1 MNKRL
6 LAATA
11 LTSTAVLFGPG
22 VAWAQSAWN
31 GPYLGFAFG
40 GAFING
46 TVTTDNYGDAAPRTQ
61 SPVASILIGQNWGRP
76 GGFFGI
82 EGDFNFITNSTATA
96 TTVPP
101 GPPAPGAAVETTL
114 EHLLTLRL
122 RAGVAVGPRAA
133 FFATGG
139 LAVGNAT
146 LDTAYPDFGKADA
159 SGFGQAILPGGVF
172 GGGFEIAGG
181 AAGNVKFRSEVLY
194 YLLAPLTVEA
204 TGGGCCDYTAV
215 SNPRGF
221 LVRLAVTVGF
231 N

>member
-40 GAFING
+40 AAFING
-46 TVTTDNYGDAAPRTQ
+46 TVTTDNYGDAAPRAQ
-61 SPVASILIGQNWGRP
+61 SPVASILLGQNWGAP

-96 TTVPP
+96 TTT
-101 GPPAPGAAVETTL
+101 GGAEVETTL
-114 EHLLTLRL
+114 EHLLTLRA
-122 RAGVAVGPRAA
+122 RAGFAAGPRMML
-133 FFATGG
+133 FATGG

-159 SGFGQAILPGGVF
+159 AGFGQAILPGGVF
-172 GGGFEIAGG
+172 GGGFEIAAG
-181 AAGNVKFRSEVLY
+181 AGGNVKFRSEVLY

-204 TGGGCCDYTAV
+204 TGDPCCEYTAV

-221 LVRLAVTVGF
+221 LVRLGVTVGF